1 MAGNELI
8 QIDAIKSRIFTIRG
22 MQVMLDSDLAE
33 LYGVETKNLNLA
45 VKRNIERFPNTFRFQ
60 LAEEEYKVLRLQIET
75 SNEKRGG
82 RRYAPFVFTEQGVA
96 MLSAV
101 LRSETAIK
109 VSIRIMEAFVSMRHF
124 ILENEQISK
133 RFEIIEKRQMEY
145 KIETDSRI
153 EKVLSA
159 LESKQIQPKQGIF
172 FDGQVFDAHKFV
184 SDIVRSAEKSIIL
197 IDNFV
202 DDTVLT
208 LFSKRKQGVTL
219 KILTKN
225 LSKQI
230 QLDMQKFN
238 EQFPPA
244 EIIEFNHSHDRF
256 MIIDNHDLSFRS
268 ITQRPRQ
275 KMVRICKNGYR
286 INRNT
291 CEIRWLNPYELKRL
305 LFILNNITF
314 LFF

>member
-1 MAGNELI
+1 MSGNELI
-8 QIDAIKSRIFTIRG
+8 KVDDIRSRIFTIRG
-22 MQVMLDSDLAE
+22 MQVMIDSDLAE

-45 VKRNIERFPNTFRFQ
+45 VKRNIERFPVNFRFQ
-60 LAEEEYKVLRLQIET
+60 LTEEEYKVLRLQIET

-197 IDNFV
+197 IDNYV

-256 MIIDNHDLSFRS
+256 MIIDNHDLYLFGASLKDLGRKWFGFA
-268 ITQRPRQ
+268 
-275 KMVRICKNGYR
+275 KMDIES
-286 INRNT
+286 T
-291 CEIRWLNPYELKRL
+291 EILAKLGG
-305 LFILNNITF
+305 
-314 LFF
+314 

>member
-197 IDNFV
+197 IDNYV

-230 QLDMQKFN
+230 QLDTQKFN

-256 MIIDNHDLSFRS
+256 MIIDNHDLYLFGASLKDLGRKWFGFA
-268 ITQRPRQ
+268 
-275 KMVRICKNGYR
+275 KMDIKS
-286 INRNT
+286 T
-291 CEIRWLNPYELKRL
+291 EILAKLGG
-305 LFILNNITF
+305 
-314 LFF
+314 